1 MGVSCGGYGMYA
13 SMSELIQTIVSIISV
28 YA

>member
-1 MGVSCGGYGMYA
+1 MGVSCRGYGMCA
-13 SMSELIQTIVSIISV
+13 SMSELIQTIVSIVSV